1 MAPRP
6 PSRTGDTTPSRGDT
20 PAGDDAPA
28 GGGVPAGDDAPRK
41 GAGAGP
47 AATRVRSGSRAGAG
61 REVLTFSDLLPRVLH
76 DRVLRERL
84 ARLYAAYRSLDAW
97 CLSGQGG
104 GPDPER
110 LEDVAALNVAVV
122 EGLVLQQRVDPD
134 GFDPEGPAEVW
145 ARMIELYLEWA
156 GRDAAD
162 D

>member
-1 MAPRP
+1 MPGGGAP
-6 PSRTGDTTPSRGDT
+6 T
-20 PAGDDAPA
+20 GDDAS
-28 GGGVPAGDDAPRK
+28 RE
-41 GAGAGP
+41 GAGS
-47 AATRVRSGSRAGAG
+47 AATRVRSGPRVGAG

-104 GPDPER
+104 VRDPER

-122 EGLVLQQRVDPD
+122 EGLALQQRVDPD

-145 ARMIELYLEWA
+145 TRMIELYLEWA
-156 GRDAAD
+156 GRNAAGD
-162 D
+162 

>member
-1 MAPRP
+1 MAARRPGDSTPSHGDPPEGGDAQVGGAAPR
-6 PSRTGDTTPSRGDT
+6 GG
-20 PAGDDAPA
+20 DAPLE
-28 GGGVPAGDDAPRK
+28 

-47 AATRVRSGSRAGAG
+47 AATRVRSGPRAGAG
-61 REVLTFSDLLPRVLH
+61 REVLAFADLLPRVLH

-104 GPDPER
+104 APDPER

-122 EGLVLQQRVDPD
+122 EGLVLQQRVDPE

-145 ARMIELYLEWA
+145 ARMIELYLAWA
-156 GRDAAD
+156 GRSAAD

>member
-1 MAPRP
+1 MAARRP
-6 PSRTGDTTPSRGDT
+6 LRTGDTTPSRRDL
-20 PAGDDAPA
+20 PAGGGAPA
-28 GGGVPAGDDAPRK
+28 GGDASGDHPD
-41 GAGAGP
+41 AGP
-47 AATRVRSGSRAGAG
+47 AATRVRSGPRAGAG
-61 REVLTFSDLLPRVLH
+61 REVLSFSDLLPRVLH

-104 GPDPER
+104 APDPER

-156 GRDAAD
+156 GRNATAD
-162 D
+162 